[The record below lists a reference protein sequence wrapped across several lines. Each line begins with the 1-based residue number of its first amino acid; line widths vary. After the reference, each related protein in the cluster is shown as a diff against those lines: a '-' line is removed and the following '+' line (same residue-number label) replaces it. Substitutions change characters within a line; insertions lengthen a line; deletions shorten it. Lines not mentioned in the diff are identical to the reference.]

1 MKGKKEKGGEKGG
14 REERRWRAGR
24 ERKEGD
30 QEKGEETC
38 SFAMAARTKG
48 CRQNGLTKIN
58 VSPDML
64 GGCQFKILGSTELAP
79 SEAGGGLSLA
89 SLPCLSGVVL

>member
-14 REERRWRAGR
+14 REERRWRVGR

-38 SFAMAARTKG
+38 VGLLWLPEQRAADRMA
-48 CRQNGLTKIN
+48 
-58 VSPDML
+58 
-64 GGCQFKILGSTELAP
+64 
-79 SEAGGGLSLA
+79 
-89 SLPCLSGVVL
+89 